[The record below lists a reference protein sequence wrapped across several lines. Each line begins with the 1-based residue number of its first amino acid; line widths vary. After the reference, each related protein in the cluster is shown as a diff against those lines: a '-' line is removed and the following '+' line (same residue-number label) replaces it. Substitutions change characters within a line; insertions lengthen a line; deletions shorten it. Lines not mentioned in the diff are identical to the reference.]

1 MGIGQK
7 YHEVGDD
14 IGQEI
19 RKDINIGNRDWN
31 FQYSSI
37 LLPKDCL
44 DLLAVQGTLKSFLQ
58 HHSSKAS
65 ILPCSAFFTV

>member
-44 DLLAVQGTLKSFLQ
+44 DLLVESE
-58 HHSSKAS
+58 
-65 ILPCSAFFTV
+65 